1 MDNGSG
7 GRSASLVVLRQRIT
21 DSVDVEEVLLLAGSA
36 AQSIQILVS
45 CRSWLLSTEV
55 RIGATRK
62 ARPMLH

>member
-1 MDNGSG
+1 MDIGSG
-7 GRSASLVVLRQRIT
+7 GTSAGLVVLRQRIT

-45 CRSWLLSTEV
+45 LRSWLLSTEV
-55 RIGATRK
+55 HIGATRK